1 MDKTAAQAVMDKLIP
16 FSIEQALVMGP
27 FVQLTVGFRNAN
39 RPDNS
44 FFLTALVSKPNLQ
57 AVTDALDNLDIITIS
72 ELVTQ
77 TINNTFLMIGFGET
91 PGVARAF
98 QETRLMLLGRET
110 QTESIRMQMLM
121 LTNDL
126 LLTVTEKGADF
137 GEFIDPDDCDLVS
150 AIRVF
155 ERVEEAANSQS
166 VIQSLAP
173 ADGADTSFG
182 VKLAAAVNKTT

>member
-1 MDKTAAQAVMDKLIP
+1 MDKTATQAVMDKLIP

-44 FFLTALVSKPNLQ
+44 FFLTTLVSKPQLQ

-77 TINNTFLMIGFGET
+77 TIHNTFLMIGFGDT
-91 PGVARAF
+91 PAVARSVL
-98 QETRLMLLGRET
+98 ETRLALLGRET
-110 QTESIRMQMLM
+110 QAESIRMQMLM

-126 LLTVTEKGADF
+126 LLTATEKGVDF
-137 GEFIDPDDCDLVS
+137 AEFIDSDDCDLVS
-150 AIRVF
+150 AVRVF
-155 ERVEEAANSQS
+155 ERSEKAANEQAVAQTFTPSPDAKT
-166 VIQSLAP
+166 SL
-173 ADGADTSFG
+173 GA
-182 VKLAAAVNKTT
+182 KLRSALNDIT